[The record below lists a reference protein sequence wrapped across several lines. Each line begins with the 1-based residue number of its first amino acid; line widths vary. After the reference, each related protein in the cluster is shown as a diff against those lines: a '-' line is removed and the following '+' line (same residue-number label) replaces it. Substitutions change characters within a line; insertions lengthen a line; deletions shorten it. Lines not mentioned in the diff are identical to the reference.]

1 MTASVGHAQG
11 AVFELVDHDAR
22 SHDVLADGAWSVVEG
37 PDEAVSF
44 DVTSAPMEPPVVWR
58 VRVASASASASA
70 SIEAESERASR
81 VDEGLT
87 TATDRA
93 KRVLAARE
101 RALEG
106 VSFSLES
113 SSAPA
118 SEAERGLTDFLEGQV
133 SFAAEREAE
142 PEGGIAGFLDN
153 LWRRATRIA
162 RVETTVGER
171 EVAST
176 DVSLLGEVT
185 TSMRGDATPEEAKL
199 HQRALEATLRTRRS
213 WARIVIQT
221 LQIALALSTGNV
233 IAALPAAWRFVRSVM
248 AEVKSLERAEAA

>member
-1 MTASVGHAQG
+1 MTASVGPATG

-22 SHDVLADGAWSVVEG
+22 SHDALSEGAWSVVEG
-37 PDEAVSF
+37 PEEAVAF

-70 SIEAESERASR
+70 SIEAEAERASR

-93 KRVLAARE
+93 KRVIAAKE
-101 RALEG
+101 GALEG
-106 VSFSLES
+106 LSFSLES
-113 SSAPA
+113 SAPV
-118 SEAERGLTDFLEGQV
+118 SEAERGLADHLEGQV
-133 SFAAEREAE
+133 SFAAEKDAE

-153 LWRRATRIA
+153 LWRRATRVA
-162 RVETTVGER
+162 RVETTVGDR

-185 TSMRGDATPEEAKL
+185 TSMRRDATPDEAKL
-199 HQRALEATLRTRRS
+199 HHRALEATLRTRRS

-233 IAALPAAWRFVRSVM
+233 LAALPAAWRFVRSVM